1 MKYAFIALGG
11 AAITTV
17 GVITALALRTIKDVK
32 NMNIVIEMCNTDM
45 CALCPE
51 EKKCRRLKNEKG

>member
-1 MKYAFIALGG
+1 MKYAFIALSGV
-11 AAITTV
+11 AITTV

-32 NMNIVIEMCNTDM
+32 DMNIVIEMCNTDM

-51 EKKCRRLKNEKG
+51 EKKCWRCKN

>member
-1 MKYAFIALGG
+1 MKYVFIALGD

-32 NMNIVIEMCNTDM
+32 DMNIVIEMCNTDM

-51 EKKCRRLKNEKG
+51 EKKCWRCKK

>member
-1 MKYAFIALGG
+1 MKYAFIALSGV
-11 AAITTV
+11 AITTV

-32 NMNIVIEMCNTDM
+32 DMNIVIEMCNTDM

-51 EKKCRRLKNEKG
+51 EKKCWRCKK